1 MIFRKLCF
9 LASVVLLTSCASYS
23 ITEQEVQNYLDKQA
37 RVEQKVGFG
46 GFVQAHVLFN
56 DIKVGI
62 GRSASDRINLEA
74 KSKADISIKG
84 QPQQKVAIN
93 VNFSAI
99 PYYDKSEGAVY
110 LNNLKVESLDIT
122 PNTLGPFASSQIL
135 SPLIEIVGQYLLK
148 IPVYK
153 LQEDDFKQ
161 SLLKTARPEL
171 KIKNHSLVIQI

>member
-1 MIFRKLCF
+1 MIT
-9 LASVVLLTSCASYS
+9 SVVLLSSCASYS
-23 ITEQEVQNYLDKQA
+23 ITEQEVQNYLDKNA

-46 GFVQAHVLFN
+46 GFAQAHVLFN

-62 GRSASDRINLEA
+62 GRADTDRINLEA

-84 QPQQKVAIN
+84 QPQQKVAIH

-110 LNNLKVESLDIT
+110 LNNLKVESLDIS
-122 PNTLGPFASSQIL
+122 PNTLGPFSSSQVL
-135 SPLIEIVGQYLLK
+135 APLIEIVGQYLLK

-153 LQEDDFKQ
+153 LQEDDLKQ

-171 KIKNHSLVIQI
+171 KIKNHALVIQI